1 VIAQV
6 IFGCTTRVSAELHWQ
21 QCGYWIIVLA
31 RSLITPTIVDID
43 KAVQMSHQ
51 RNDSL
56 ARPLS

>member
-1 VIAQV
+1 
-6 IFGCTTRVSAELHWQ
+6 
-21 QCGYWIIVLA
+21 VLA